1 MRKILILLFMF
12 SCLLNGEKLFD
23 KYVFTVVG
31 GTHSGLI
38 DKKVIM
44 YDVLNYFGGEELGET
59 TLIMENMVGDILSYE
74 LSPGIEPRV
83 MKSLAYTKNFLFF
96 VLNDMYYRDSSEI
109 EGYPSSVMMFKS
121 DEIYYTIILS
131 FQNANFIM
139 LNLELVEKIELRG

>member
-23 KYVFTVVG
+23 KYIFTVVG

-44 YDVLNYFGGEELGET
+44 YDVLNYFGGEELGQT

-83 MKSLAYTKNFLFF
+83 MKSLAYSKNFLFF

-131 FQNANFIM
+131 FQNANFIIIF
-139 LNLELVEKIELRG
+139 NRFYNII

>member
-12 SCLLNGEKLFD
+12 SCLLHGEKLFD

-31 GTHSGLI
+31 GNHPGLI

-44 YDVLNYFGGEELGET
+44 YDVLNYFGGKELGET

-83 MKSLAYTKNFLFF
+83 MKNLAYTKNFLFF
-96 VLNDMYYRDSSEI
+96 VLNDMYYRDYSDI
-109 EGYPSSVMMFKS
+109 DGYPSSVIMFKS
-121 DEIYYTIILS
+121 DEDYYTIILS
-131 FQNANFIM
+131 FQNNNFIM

>member
-1 MRKILILLFMF
+1 MRKILVLLFMF

-31 GTHSGLI
+31 GTYSGLI

-44 YDVLNYFGGEELGET
+44 YDVLNYFGGKELGET

-83 MKSLAYTKNFLFF
+83 MKSLAYSKNFLFF

-109 EGYPSSVMMFKS
+109 DGYPSSVMMFKY
-121 DEIYYTIILS
+121 DERYYTIILS
-131 FQNANFIM
+131 FQNLNFIV

>member
-12 SCLLNGEKLFD
+12 SCLLHGEKLFD

-31 GTHSGLI
+31 GNHPGLI

-44 YDVLNYFGGEELGET
+44 YNVLNYFGGKELGET

-83 MKSLAYTKNFLFF
+83 MKSLAYANNFLFF
-96 VLNDMYYRDSSEI
+96 VLNDMYYRDYSDI
-109 EGYPSSVMMFKS
+109 DGYPSSVIMFKS
-121 DEIYYTIILS
+121 DEDYYTIILS
-131 FQNANFIM
+131 FQNNNFIM
-139 LNLELVEKIELRG
+139 LNLELVETIELRE